1 MKKTKR
7 ILALIGAILLL
18 LMYVAAFIVTILDH
32 TSDMRYWK
40 AAMVATVIIPVLIWA
55 YSFVYKLII
64 GSDDD
69 EKNDN

>member
-18 LMYVAAFIVTILDH
+18 LMYVAAFTVTILDH

-55 YSFVYKLII
+55 YSFVYKLIK

-69 EKNDN
+69 EKNDK

>member
-7 ILALIGAILLL
+7 LLALIGATLLL

-55 YSFVYKLII
+55 YSFVYKLIK

-69 EKNDN
+69 EKNDK

>member
-7 ILALIGAILLL
+7 ILALIGTILLL

-40 AAMVATVIIPVLIWA
+40 AAMVATVIIPVLIWV
-55 YSFVYKLII
+55 YSFVYKLIK

-69 EKNDN
+69 KKNDK

>member
-7 ILALIGAILLL
+7 ILALIGATLLL

-55 YSFVYKLII
+55 YSFVYKLIK

-69 EKNDN
+69 EKNDK

>member
-1 MKKTKR
+1 MKKAKR

-55 YSFVYKLII
+55 YSFVYKLIK

-69 EKNDN
+69 EKNNK